1 MAKPKT
7 AAADGKSTFYVLS
20 NLNHDNVAYE
30 PGDAAQLP
38 DDLAETLAAIG
49 VVSAVVPVLDDVP
62 GADPAAEQT
71 V

>member
-1 MAKPKT
+1 MAKPKS

-30 PGDAAQLP
+30 PGDAVNLS

-49 VVSAVVPVLDDVP
+49 VVSAVAPVLDSE
-62 GADPAAEQT
+62 PAAEQP